1 MMGTVWSH
9 TPTRSREVAG
19 FHTQDRKDQAI
30 TERSLRSSYAP
41 AACGLPRGPCGRFQE
56 EGGSGTGWQASCH
69 AARLRP
75 WARSSAP
82 PTLTTQA
89 PSHSLQSS
97 SDTASQ
103 GRPVPPGLSPCASLP
118 WILGFGTPQPH
129 AHKHLYPSSS
139 PSPTALT
146 NPFNYFLSERRSCM
160 LLENNQIN
168 GFYFKP

>member
-82 PTLTTQA
+82 PTLTAQA

-97 SDTASQ
+97 RDTASQ
-103 GRPVPPGLSPCASLP
+103 GRPVPPGLSFPSCPVPMCLLTLDSRVRDTT
-118 WILGFGTPQPH
+118 TPRSQTPVPFLLSQPH
-129 AHKHLYPSSS
+129 S
-139 PSPTALT
+139 PD
-146 NPFNYFLSERRSCM
+146 
-160 LLENNQIN
+160 
-168 GFYFKP
+168 KPI